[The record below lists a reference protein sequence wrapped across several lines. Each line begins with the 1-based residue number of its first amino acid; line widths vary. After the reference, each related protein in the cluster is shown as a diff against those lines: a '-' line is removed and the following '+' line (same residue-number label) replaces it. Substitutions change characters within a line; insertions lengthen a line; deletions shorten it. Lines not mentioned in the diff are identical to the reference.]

1 MTDPAGSDTR
11 SYRLLDHYRLLTC
24 LGVGGMGEVWAARDL
39 AAPGTRIV
47 AVKITKQEGVEAAK
61 VLWDE
66 ARIASLIQHPN
77 VCSVHEMGQADGTQ
91 YLVMDWCDGA
101 SLHDLL
107 QKTPGHAL
115 PLPVAVKIAAQV
127 AAGLHAAH
135 ELVDET
141 GQALGVVHRDVS
153 PQNVLISSQGAVLV
167 TDFGVAKAAG
177 QSHRP
182 TETGEVKGK
191 LSYMAPEQVKS
202 KDIDRRA
209 DVFALGCLLYLAT
222 LGKRPFHGDD
232 ALATLYQILEKDVE
246 RPREVAADYPPSL
259 EAIVMKALAK
269 DRDER
274 FQTAEELQI
283 ALERWLVEVH
293 TRITEQ
299 DIARVLMEQLGDGI
313 RDRKRLIGERNRHAE
328 QLARGEVAAAPA
340 GDERAQERESSS
352 FTAAV
357 VTPNTSPL
365 PVPRPGDR
373 RRRRAATVWA
383 TAGVVAAL
391 ALGVA
396 ILWRL
401 QGVGDAGTSAGQGA
415 ERPDAAPVSSSV
427 AVRVSVLPAAAE
439 IVIDGAVVGRGSY
452 EAEVPTGDRVRV
464 LEARLEGHRPVQR
477 SLTFDRSQNV
487 HLELVPVAPASGET
501 EPVATRPANQ
511 ATPAAVSP
519 PSAVSRPSPAP
530 RPSAAPPRPAPKTP
544 LRPGELPR
552 PQPKKPRPIDTTNP
566 FETPG

>member
-1 MTDPAGSDTR
+1 MINPPGGEAK
-11 SYRLLDHYRLLTC
+11 SYRRLDHYRLLTC

-77 VCSVHEMGQADGTQ
+77 VCSVYEMGQADGTQ

-101 SLHDLL
+101 TLHDLL
-107 QKTPGHAL
+107 QKVPGHTL

-135 ELVDET
+135 ELVDEE
-141 GQALGVVHRDVS
+141 GQALGVVPRDVS
-153 PQNVLISSQGAVLV
+153 PQNVLLSSQGAVLV

-177 QSHRP
+177 QAHRP

-202 KDIDRRA
+202 KDVDRRA

-222 LGKRPFHGDD
+222 LGRRPFHGDD

-246 RPREVAADYPPSL
+246 RPRAIRQDYPEAL
-259 EAIVMKALAK
+259 DAIVMRALAK
-269 DRDER
+269 DREER

-283 ALERWLVEVH
+283 ALERWLVETH

-299 DIARVLMEQLGDGI
+299 DVARVLMEQLGDGI
-313 RDRKRLIGERNRHAE
+313 RERKRLIVERNRHAE
-328 QLARGEVAAAPA
+328 QLERGEVVDAPP
-340 GDERAQERESSS
+340 GDERSAERESSS
-352 FTAAV
+352 FTASV

-365 PVPRPGDR
+365 PVARPGAPK
-373 RRRRAATVWA
+373 AAPGRTVW
-383 TAGVVAAL
+383 TAVGVAAAL

-396 ILWRL
+396 VFARV
-401 QGVGDAGTSAGQGA
+401 QGSGGA
-415 ERPDAAPVSSSV
+415 EASGAEGSEATPASPGPSAQETI
-427 AVRVSVLPAAAE
+427 AVRVSVLPATAE
-439 IVIDGAVVGRGSY
+439 ILIDGDVVGTGSY
-452 EAEVPTGDRVRV
+452 EAKVPSDARVSV
-464 LEARLEGHRPVQR
+464 LEARLGGHKPVTR
-477 SLTFDRSQNV
+477 SLTLDRNQDV
-487 HLELVPVAPASGET
+487 HLELMPLAEAPTAAFPGTPSESVA
-501 EPVATRPANQ
+501 RPHAPK
-511 ATPAAVSP
+511 PAASKPKSP
-519 PSAVSRPSPAP
+519 NPTTPG
-530 RPSAAPPRPAPKTP
+530 PAPKPDPT
-544 LRPGELPR
+544 ELPR
-552 PQPKKPRPIDTTNP
+552 PKPKTPRPIDSTNP